1 MTTRVIEILLHVIS
15 LHKDRFCTGRN
26 DSKVEIQVKESGTT
40 LNKTFRE
47 YNLVFKGL
55 LVILLYLYNLRM
67 YNLFKPQTM
76 GGPTEKLD
84 KLKDTPT
91 LDQSLL
97 DKTMKFHLGTA
108 QHIHI

>member
-1 MTTRVIEILLHVIS
+1 MLSVCIKVGSALAEMIA
-15 LHKDRFCTGRN
+15 
-26 DSKVEIQVKESGTT
+26 KVEIQVKESGTT

-67 YNLFKPQTM
+67 YNLFKHQTM